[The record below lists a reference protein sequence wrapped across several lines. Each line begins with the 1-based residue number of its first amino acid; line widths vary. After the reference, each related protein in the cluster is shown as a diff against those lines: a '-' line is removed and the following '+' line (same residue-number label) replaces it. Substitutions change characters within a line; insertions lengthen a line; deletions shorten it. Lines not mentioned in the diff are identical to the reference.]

1 MVQRVQTM
9 VWPYVFGQSIMVA
22 GAHIIRESTSP
33 YDEKKTERESQEGI
47 ITTQAPTPS
56 DLLLLV

>member
-1 MVQRVQTM
+1 M